1 MLMNLEKMCI
11 IYITVCEVFFYGIE
25 HLMLNN
31 VIIYHVYVYMRGEY
45 ESMISVL
52 KTKFFLSVKKAHLI
66 CVLLK

>member
-1 MLMNLEKMCI
+1 
-11 IYITVCEVFFYGIE
+11 
-25 HLMLNN
+25 
-31 VIIYHVYVYMRGEY
+31 MRGEY